1 MRISGSIIDGL
12 LGVYATQGIGLW
24 MRTLDARVAY
34 QDPDLD
40 PAFSRAPR
48 RIYVFWHEN
57 ILLPL
62 FLRGGCEI
70 VTLMSQ
76 HRDADVL
83 VRIAGMLGF
92 DCVRGSSYRGGTR
105 ALKKLVRVAEQSHV
119 AITPDGPRGPRRQM
133 TAGPIFLAS
142 KLGMPIVPIGV
153 GYDRPWRMDSWDRFA
168 VPRPFSRARVVLGE
182 SIVVPPELSRQEL
195 EASRLS
201 VQRHLDDATAEAEA
215 WAAATA
221 RKQGEFA
228 TRPTASRKYSNPA
241 CAARLRLAG

>member
-1 MRISGSIIDGL
+1 M
-12 LGVYATQGIGLW
+12 YATQGIGLW

-83 VRIAGMLGF
+83 VRIARLLGF
-92 DCVRGSSYRGGTR
+92 DCVRGSSYHGGTK
-105 ALKKLVRVAEQSHV
+105 ALKRLVRVATESHI
-119 AITPDGPRGPRRQM
+119 AITPDGPRGPRRQL
-133 TAGPIFLAS
+133 APGPIFLAS
-142 KLGMPIVPIGV
+142 KLRMPIVPIGV
-153 GYDRPWRMDSWDRFA
+153 GYDRPWRMGSWDRFA

-195 EASRLS
+195 EASQLI
-201 VQRHLDDATAEAEA
+201 VQQHLDGVTAEAEA
-215 WAAATA
+215 WAAATT
-221 RKQGEFA
+221 RKQSEFA
-228 TRPTASRKYSNPA
+228 TRPIASRKYGDPA